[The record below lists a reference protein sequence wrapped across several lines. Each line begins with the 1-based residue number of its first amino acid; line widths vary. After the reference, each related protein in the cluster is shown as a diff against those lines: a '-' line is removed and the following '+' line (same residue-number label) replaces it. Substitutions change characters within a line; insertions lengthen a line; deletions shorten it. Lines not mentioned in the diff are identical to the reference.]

1 MMGHNLTIYILLNLS
16 CHLTGK
22 FHLASK
28 AGRIEK
34 SIEAHKGA
42 VLAGRWNFD
51 GTALV
56 TGKDDGIR
64 HSIWLPPFCSKATR
78 FTV

>member
-1 MMGHNLTIYILLNLS
+1 MCWLSSKTFLTI
-16 CHLTGK
+16 LTGK

-34 SIEAHKGA
+34 TIEAHKGA

-56 TGKDDGIR
+56 TGKDY
-64 HSIWLPPFCSKATR
+64 WLTERLLQDVDKQNTSFLP
-78 FTV
+78 